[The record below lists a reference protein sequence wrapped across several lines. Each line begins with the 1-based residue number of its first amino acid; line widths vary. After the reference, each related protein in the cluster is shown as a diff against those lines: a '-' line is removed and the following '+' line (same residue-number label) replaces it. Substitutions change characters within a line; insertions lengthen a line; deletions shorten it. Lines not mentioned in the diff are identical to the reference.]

1 MKTVTQRLSLLAAVR
16 EKSRVVV
23 APRTRYMLMTPTSFP
38 GPISYMR
45 LVKTAWTKTS
55 SMLGRIAAI
64 GDGKTR
70 ARGIMF
76 RMTSLAT
83 RTWRSMA
90 RGAKLPV
97 MDTRGSLVQRNQTG
111 LLIAMGIGTI
121 SRPGVIRGSRT
132 RRGDLHPSTTGVG

>member
-1 MKTVTQRLSLLAAVR
+1 MKTVTQRLSLLAVVR
-16 EKSRVVV
+16 EKSRVV
-23 APRTRYMLMTPTSFP
+23 APRTRYTLMTPTSFP

-45 LVKTAWTKTS
+45 IVKTAWTRTN
-55 SMLGRIAAI
+55 SMLGRTAAI

-70 ARGIMF
+70 ARSIMF

-97 MDTRGSLVQRNQTG
+97 MDTRGSLVQRNETG

-121 SRPGVIRGSRT
+121 LSPGVIR
-132 RRGDLHPSTTGVG
+132 